1 MIRLVRYLI
10 ARKTLKMVTRTL
22 NASDMLEVYTS
33 THAHLAKKV
42 HHIETKVN
50 NLAITIGTKYE
61 MKKEI
66 KSIYETIALI
76 KNYLHME
83 EVKAK
88 KSGSKTSILKE
99 LENEAKGSIGKADL
113 GEADLGEADLGE
125 ADLLQVNLEQTNL
138 GKTEI
143 NLKHDESSKSY
154 EITRYSD
161 DNLPKFK

>member
-1 MIRLVRYLI
+1 MIRLVRYFI

-22 NASDMLEVYTS
+22 NASDMFEVYTS
-33 THAHLAKKV
+33 THAHLGKKV

-88 KSGSKTSILKE
+88 RSGSKTSILKE
-99 LENEAKGSIGKADL
+99 LENEAKGSIGK
-113 GEADLGEADLGE
+113 ADLGEADLGE

>member
-1 MIRLVRYLI
+1 MIRLVRYFI
-10 ARKTLKMVTRTL
+10 ARKTLKMVTRTF
-22 NASDMLEVYTS
+22 NASDMFEVYTS
-33 THAHLAKKV
+33 THAHLGKKV

-61 MKKEI
+61 MKKEV

-76 KNYLHME
+76 KNYLHVE

-88 KSGSKTSILKE
+88 KFGSKTPISKE

-113 GEADLGEADLGE
+113 GET
-125 ADLLQVNLEQTNL
+125 DLLQVNFEQANLE
-138 GKTEI
+138 KTEI

-154 EITRYSD
+154 EIARYSD

>member
-66 KSIYETIALI
+66 QSIYGTIALI

-99 LENEAKGSIGKADL
+99 LESEAKGSIGQ
-113 GEADLGEADLGE
+113 ADLGE
-125 ADLLQVNLEQTNL
+125 ADLLQVNLEQANF

-143 NLKHDESSKSY
+143 NPKHDESTKNSY
-154 EITRYSD
+154 ESTKSSD

>member
-1 MIRLVRYLI
+1 MIRLVRYFI

-22 NASDMLEVYTS
+22 NASDMFEVYTS

-50 NLAITIGTKYE
+50 NLTITIGTKYE

-66 KSIYETIALI
+66 QSIYETIALI
-76 KNYLHME
+76 KNYLHVE
-83 EVKAK
+83 KVKAK
-88 KSGSKTSILKE
+88 KSGSKAILKE
-99 LENEAKGSIGKADL
+99 LESEAKGSIGR
-113 GEADLGEADLGE
+113 ADLGE
-125 ADLLQVNLEQTNL
+125 ADLLQVNLEQANL

-143 NLKHDESSKSY
+143 NLKHDESTKSY
-154 EITRYSD
+154 EIIRYSD